1 MSLEIKNIN
10 KSYGLKKVVDNIS
23 FSILEPGVIGL
34 LGTNGAGKTTTI
46 RIMLNILNSDSGSV
60 TWNKKDFRISKVNF
74 GYLPEE
80 RGLYPKISIY
90 KQLLYFADLKN
101 LDKKKTEQE
110 IEYWFERLKVSEYK
124 NMLPSQL
131 SKGNQQKIQLI
142 IALLGDPELII
153 LDEPFSGLDP
163 INTALLKEVVFE
175 LVEKKKY
182 IIFCSHQMEMVESF
196 CSHVI
201 IIDKGKTVL
210 NGNLKEIKDSY
221 KNNNILLEV
230 NKDIKKDILNLGY
243 NIVSINNYEYII
255 EINDVDKKTLLKELL
270 KKDIEIIKYET
281 IKPTLNEIFIESVK
295 KGEL

>member
-60 TWNKKDFRISKVNF
+60 TWNKKNFNISKVNF